1 MFFLNMLE
9 IVFLKSYIMKN
20 NNLYR
25 KITKYSNKNMIFWRQ
40 VGRSETKP
48 NFSSFDNTI
57 LDATQRSNN
66 VKTEIKLGYIQMIQ
80 TFREQL

>member
-1 MFFLNMLE
+1 
-9 IVFLKSYIMKN
+9 MKN
-20 NNLYR
+20 NNYLYL

-40 VGRSETKP
+40 VGRNETKP

-66 VKTEIKLGYIQMIQ
+66 VKTEK
-80 TFREQL
+80 